1 MKRASII
8 ALLLLGALTFWL
20 ILLPPETAA
29 RWQNG
34 FLTWFAP
41 AIRAAGDQPKAIA
54 AASSKEER
62 ELRRLRDEVDRLWI
76 ERSFLERL
84 REENDQLR
92 RALAF
97 VEQRHHDAIAAR
109 VIRRESAGLWSAAFI
124 DKGAEHGLTRDL
136 AVIAPAGVVGKLTD
150 VMPRMSRL
158 LFLTDERC
166 QISARVEG
174 ASYEGITRGRR
185 GMAVVHPE
193 VELRFLPPRAGIP
206 EGSLVVTAGLGGV
219 YPEGLVIGIT
229 GRFERGETFGS
240 AVVTPAADPALLRT
254 VFVLK
259 PVEPLPGGD
268 VVRADEGREAD
279 DP

>member
-8 ALLLLGALTFWL
+8 ALVLLGALTLWL
-20 ILLPPETAA
+20 ILLPPEKAA
-29 RWQNG
+29 HWQNE

-41 AIRAAGDQPKAIA
+41 AIRAGGEVTKAGAEVSGEA
-54 AASSKEER
+54 GR
-62 ELRRLRDEVDRLWI
+62 EVRQLRDEVDRLWI

-97 VEQRHHDAIAAR
+97 VEQRHHDAVVAH
-109 VIRRESAGLWSAAFI
+109 VIRRDSAGLWSAAFI

-136 AVIAPAGVVGKLTD
+136 AVISPAGVVGKLTD

-174 ASYEGITRGRR
+174 TSYEGITRGRR
-185 GMAVVHPE
+185 GTAVVHPE
-193 VELRFLPPRAGIP
+193 VELRFLPSKAGIP

-219 YPEGLVIGIT
+219 YPEGLVIGRT

-240 AVVTPAADPALLRT
+240 AAVTPAADPALLRT

-259 PVEPLPGGD
+259 PVEPAAGGE
-268 VVRADEGREAD
+268 VVRAGEGRED
-279 DP
+279 GEP